1 VRTQS
6 LSDTRIAADG
16 ILAEV
21 SKVIVGKQDVLRL
34 VLIGILARGHVL
46 VEDFP
51 GLAKTLMARCF
62 AQVIGVSFNRIQF
75 TPDLLPS
82 DITGS
87 LIYDQRKAVF
97 EFRKGPLFTNLL
109 LADEINRAPPKTQA
123 AMLEAMQEGQVTV
136 EDATHPLDPP
146 FVVIATQNPIEYEGT
161 YPLPEAQLDRFML
174 RVRIGYPDRDE
185 EWDILKRRLERRSDE
200 VVLRRI
206 VDASQLLRMQDSLEE
221 VFVGASA
228 GRYMVDLTTATRSDS
243 EVAVGASPRGAL
255 AILKLGRG
263 HALLAGRD
271 YVTPE
276 DIKAV
281 AVPALGHR
289 LTLRPELWVKRTS
302 GDDVIERLLAAVPT
316 PPSEEP

>member
-21 SKVIVGKQDVLRL
+21 SKVIVGKHDVLRL

-161 YPLPEAQLDRFML
+161 YPLPEAQLDRFMM

-185 EWDILKRRLERRSDE
+185 EWDILKRRVERRSDE

-228 GRYMVDLTTATRSDS
+228 GRYIVDLTTATRSDS